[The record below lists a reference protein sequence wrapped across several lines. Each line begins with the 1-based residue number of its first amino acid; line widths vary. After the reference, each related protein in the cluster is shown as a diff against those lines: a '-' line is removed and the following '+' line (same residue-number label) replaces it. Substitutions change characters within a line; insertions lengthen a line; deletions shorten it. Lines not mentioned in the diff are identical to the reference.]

1 MEIDASS
8 PTPTSQNTLFTH
20 LKSIVFP
27 SCIKSAIVEI
37 AKKIKKTGQEDPRRI
52 VHAFKMAFAITL
64 VSLVYYLEPFYNGMG
79 DSGMWAIMTVIV
91 VFEYT
96 VGATLC
102 KSMNRGFATF
112 LAGAL
117 GVGAEGF
124 SDLFGPRVKPIVICS
139 LVFLAVAVASF
150 SRFIPSIK
158 RRYDYGCLIFIL
170 TFSLVA
176 VSGYRVEKLIELA
189 HHRFSTIIFGG
200 ATGILVSMCVCPVW
214 AGEDLHKLIV
224 LNMEKLASFLE
235 GFGDEYYS
243 ISNEDDKSFLTAYKS
258 VLNSKATEESLV
270 PSEFQKSIQ
279 EPCMKMSSEV
289 GKALK
294 ELALSMKRMVYPSNS
309 AIHIENCKNAIEE
322 FNTTLQASNVEKW
335 NIIETIPVIA
345 TISILIDIIKCVETI
360 SEAVEELSN
369 QACFKKTKDI
379 TSDKKEK
386 RPFLSGGAINPVN
399 EGQNDQAESITVVTI
414 LSEDE
419 IQPESKPD
427 KK

>member
-64 VSLVYYLEPFYNGMG
+64 VSLVYYLVAFDYG
-79 DSGMWAIMTVIV
+79 
-91 VFEYT
+91 

-150 SRFIPSIK
+150 SRFIPGIK

-200 ATGILVSMCVCPVW
+200 ATGILVSMCVCPANFAWWEIGHGKFLFRHPWKQYLKIGVYTRQC
-214 AGEDLHKLIV
+214 AYHIEALHGYLDTR
-224 LNMEKLASFLE
+224 LE
-235 GFGDEYYS
+235 
-243 ISNEDDKSFLTAYKS
+243 
-258 VLNSKATEESLV
+258 V

-322 FNTTLQASNVEKW
+322 FIQRGTLPLSK
-335 NIIETIPVIA
+335 
-345 TISILIDIIKCVETI
+345 L
-360 SEAVEELSN
+360 EELSN

-414 LSEDE
+414 LSE
-419 IQPESKPD
+419 
-427 KK
+427 